1 VGLGLLEFLVS
12 IMVAGFL
19 FSPGP
24 RLVAGLVML
33 FRRVLSDRGEEMVRL
48 AGTTIRNVS
57 RGVIGIAL
65 LQSMLAGV
73 GFLVAGLPAAGIL
86 AFLALLL
93 GIVQIGPGILLIS
106 IAAWSWTAMETAGAL
121 IFTIYLILVSL
132 VDNILKP
139 IIVARG
145 LNTPMLVTMI
155 GVIGGTIAYG
165 IVGLF
170 FGPIVLSVAWALG
183 EAWVQ
188 EATAT
193 KPAPSNEV
201 ASANETL
208 ERY

>member
-1 VGLGLLEFLVS
+1 MELLVS
-12 IMVAGFL
+12 IIAAGFL

-24 RLVAGLVML
+24 RLVAGLVMF

-73 GFLVAGLPAAGIL
+73 GFLVAGVPAAGIL

-93 GIVQIGPGILLIS
+93 GIVQVGPGVLLIP
-106 IAAWSWTAMETAGAL
+106 IAAWSWTAMEMAGAL
-121 IFTIYLILVSL
+121 IFTAYLILVSL
-132 VDNILKP
+132 LDNILKP
-139 IIVARG
+139 IVVARG

-170 FGPIVLSVAWALG
+170 FGPIVLSVAWALV
-183 EAWVQ
+183 EAWMK
-188 EATAT
+188 EAAAM
-193 KPAPSNEV
+193 KPAPSND
-201 ASANETL
+201 ADSANASL